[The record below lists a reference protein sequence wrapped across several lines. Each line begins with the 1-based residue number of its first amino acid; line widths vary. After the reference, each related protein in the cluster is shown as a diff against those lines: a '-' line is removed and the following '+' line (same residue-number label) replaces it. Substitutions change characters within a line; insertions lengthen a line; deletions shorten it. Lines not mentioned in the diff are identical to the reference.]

1 MAAQISAGVGH
12 PVTYVDA
19 PPATWRQGLLDAG
32 VPAAQADG
40 LVEMFDTYRRTGG
53 TWVTGGVQQLTGR
66 EPRPLSA
73 FLTEELVP
81 ALGAQPQ
88 PTRS

>member
-1 MAAQISAGVGH
+1 
-12 PVTYVDA
+12 
-19 PPATWRQGLLDAG
+19 
-32 VPAAQADG
+32 
-40 LVEMFDTYRRTGG
+40 MFDAYRRTGG

-73 FLTEELVP
+73 FLAEELVP

-88 PTRS
+88 PTES